1 MHQKS
6 LNDQLSHHEN
16 TPTDLRLKH
25 LSDKI
30 LPESPYILKVPTTY
44 RVSSH
49 QVNDWRRGSPFAA
62 EEEQLQ
68 YLSFNPHIWE
78 DTMLTA
84 VGDWDDGHGG
94 IADKSSQN
102 SSKTNS
108 GLGSPLSGQPPR
120 KKISLEAYKNKTAAN
135 ASAKQ
140 SPAANG
146 ENKVQAK
153 VNAPAVAPVK
163 DVKLVKE
170 DQPQGQKRP
179 IEAIT
184 HDEAPKV
191 PNHDVAPPPAKKART
206 SPEPPSSE
214 PNAPPK
220 QATRVRKLPPLLS
233 PTLPPSIEEELA
245 RRKKAASVA
254 PKTGNLGTAD
264 LNKGQKAQL
273 PPNASHPHVAK
284 NNSKEPSTV
293 PNKPGSIPTSKNR
306 NDPSPTSKSSN
317 PLPSQQKQRVSAP
330 DHGDKNLKPNGI
342 TATRPPANGLAAKS
356 KEESNASPA
365 PKAGLDKPERKSLM
379 VKLKIP
385 KSARKNLVRIINMR
399 VLKKQP
405 DPSLAPQMQGPQRN
419 RSSDQHEGK
428 NEPDTLKPGEKRRR
442 IEEKE
447 DESSSK
453 RQKPSSSTLLAQK
466 HNPPIKPAGKSPA
479 LPSNL
484 ITQKPPTSTPIKPT
498 IRSPAL
504 SQHGSAQ
511 KPQTSTP
518 MHNLKST
525 AMHRITSAEGNV
537 QTPSEGIRSGT
548 PTAPGSAERSTRDAR
563 ATSSTSSTTV
573 APDKNSDVLMWK
585 TEQKKYS
592 ALGRTLKHAADEKLK
607 GPESNDV
614 VIKNQGIALAIETV
628 LCYMLAFLAGD
639 ESLGGR
645 KADAGIWRSLLG
657 YLNFVIGHAEPIPH
671 LHGLC
676 RQLEAVCRDTILFSE
691 LERLERDPTLATGSD
706 DARPSPPNRETGAAT
721 ADRTAKAAGYAE
733 FKKEFVKNAQC
744 SHQSWL
750 VGYSRL
756 STDALSQLYPNTWA
770 KRTKVP
776 GAVKGKER
784 LVVGKYGD
792 GGFYLPLSQTSSGIE
807 AVRMGMSFLEE
818 WCKTE
823 KVQWKA
829 KLTL

>member
-1 MHQKS
+1 M
-6 LNDQLSHHEN
+6 
-16 TPTDLRLKH
+16 
-25 LSDKI
+25 
-30 LPESPYILKVPTTY
+30 
-44 RVSSH
+44 
-49 QVNDWRRGSPFAA
+49 
-62 EEEQLQ
+62 
-68 YLSFNPHIWE
+68 
-78 DTMLTA
+78 
-84 VGDWDDGHGG
+84 
-94 IADKSSQN
+94 
-102 SSKTNS
+102 
-108 GLGSPLSGQPPR
+108 
-120 KKISLEAYKNKTAAN
+120 
-135 ASAKQ
+135 
-140 SPAANG
+140 
-146 ENKVQAK
+146 
-153 VNAPAVAPVK
+153 
-163 DVKLVKE
+163 
-170 DQPQGQKRP
+170 
-179 IEAIT
+179 
-184 HDEAPKV
+184 
-191 PNHDVAPPPAKKART
+191 
-206 SPEPPSSE
+206 
-214 PNAPPK
+214 
-220 QATRVRKLPPLLS
+220 
-233 PTLPPSIEEELA
+233 
-245 RRKKAASVA
+245 A
-254 PKTGNLGTAD
+254 PKTGDLGTAD
-264 LNKGQKAQL
+264 LNKGLKAQL
-273 PPNASHPHVAK
+273 PPNASHPNASHPNASHPHVAK
-284 NNSKEPSTV
+284 KNSKEPSTM
-293 PNKPGSIPTSKNR
+293 PNKSGSITSRNR
-306 NDPSPTSKSSN
+306 NNLSPTSKPSD

-330 DHGDKNLKPNGI
+330 DHGDKTLKPNGI
-342 TATRPPANGLAAKS
+342 TAARPLANGPAAKS

-385 KSARKNLVRIINMR
+385 KSDRKNWARIINMR

-428 NEPDTLKPGEKRRR
+428 NEPDILKPGEKRRR
-442 IEEKE
+442 VEEKE
-447 DESSSK
+447 DESSNK

-479 LPSNL
+479 LPSNH

-498 IRSPAL
+498 IKSPAL
-504 SQHGSAQ
+504 AQHGSAQ

-573 APDKNSDVLMWK
+573 APDKNGDVLMWK

-607 GPESNDV
+607 GTDPNASNDAAT
-614 VIKNQGIALAIETV
+614 KNQGIALAIETV

-645 KADAGIWRSLLG
+645 KAEAGTWRSLLG
-657 YLNFVIGHAEPIPH
+657 YLNFVIGQAEPIPH

-691 LERLERDPTLATGSD
+691 LERLERDPTLPAGSD